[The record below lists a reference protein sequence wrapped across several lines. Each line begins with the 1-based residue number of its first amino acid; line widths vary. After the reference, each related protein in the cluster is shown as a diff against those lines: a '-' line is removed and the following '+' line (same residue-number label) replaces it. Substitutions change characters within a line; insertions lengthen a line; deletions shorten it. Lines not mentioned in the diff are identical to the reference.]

1 MSLDE
6 TFSESAPTVGPQ
18 IRTLRLVEH
27 VRPEQEQ
34 AYLEWSREFS
44 DAHANFIAARDPES
58 WSSVVMIRDRA
69 FGRNDV
75 RYVKVFRFPDD
86 AIFEAW
92 TASEERREMIRKG
105 QALNFE
111 VDESALEREFRK
123 RSAEE
128 EFPIFD
134 MFTEDPSKGCSRERV
149 ASACLIG
156 TQVYSLVT
164 LYTYLLGFIPGFTGL
179 HMQLQLLVSTP
190 LVVASIDVVTNQF
203 VVKAARAVG
212 VLPKPPTRWGGA
224 PVVVPPPSPH
234 ATSTRP
240 SESV

>member
-1 MSLDE
+1 MSMDD
-6 TFSESAPTVGPQ
+6 TFSENAPTISPQ

-75 RYVKVFRFPDD
+75 RYIKVFRFPDD

-105 QALNFE
+105 LALNFE
-111 VDESALEREFRK
+111 VDENALEREFRR

-128 EFPIFD
+128 QFP
-134 MFTEDPSKGCSRERV
+134 C
-149 ASACLIG
+149 
-156 TQVYSLVT
+156 
-164 LYTYLLGFIPGFTGL
+164 
-179 HMQLQLLVSTP
+179 VSGVLDTCEP
-190 LVVASIDVVTNQF
+190 RGDGVVTH
-203 VVKAARAVG
+203 R
-212 VLPKPPTRWGGA
+212 
-224 PVVVPPPSPH
+224 PSPAQDLRH
-234 ATSTRP
+234 VHGGP
-240 SESV
+240 E

>member
-6 TFSESAPTVGPQ
+6 TFSENAPTVGPQ

-75 RYVKVFRFPDD
+75 RYIKVFRFPDD

-92 TASEERREMIRKG
+92 TASDERREMIRKG
-105 QALNFE
+105 QALNFA
-111 VDESALEREFRK
+111 VDENALERATCGVLLSGSSPCER
-123 RSAEE
+123 RG
-128 EFPIFD
+128 D
-134 MFTEDPSKGCSRERV
+134 GVWGTRERRSYAV
-149 ASACLIG
+149 GATRRSHRSSGGGAPRSSSQYLICLRR
-156 TQVYSLVT
+156 TR
-164 LYTYLLGFIPGFTGL
+164 
-179 HMQLQLLVSTP
+179 
-190 LVVASIDVVTNQF
+190 
-203 VVKAARAVG
+203 VKAA
-212 VLPKPPTRWGGA
+212 P
-224 PVVVPPPSPH
+224 
-234 ATSTRP
+234 ATASRRR
-240 SESV
+240 V